1 MAGGTC
7 NRHASGQQRVTATLP
22 SEATPAIAAGEV
34 PATRAQP
41 TRERLV
47 SLDVFRGLTIAG
59 MLLVN
64 NPGTWSAI
72 YPPLE
77 HADWNGWT
85 PTDLIFPFFLFIVG
99 ITTHLSLTGRRRR
112 GATDAQIV
120 TQIVKRGTM
129 IVLVG
134 LLLTGLP
141 YHEFVINLPFGA
153 QFDSVTPHLGLGHWR
168 ITGVLQRIGV
178 AYLCGALLTL
188 RTSVK
193 QQVMIVAALLFGYW
207 AAQTLIPVPGQGE
220 IGALLLN
227 TKDAT
232 LSAWL
237 DRTVFGVN
245 HLWVGSHTWDPEGI
259 LSTIPA
265 IGTCVLGVIAG
276 QWIASDRPLL
286 KRIVA
291 LFGVGAML
299 MVVGLMWNWVFPI
312 NKNLWT
318 SSFVLFTAGM
328 GAVTLATCMWLIDVE
343 RVRWWTWPFVI
354 FGLNPLAAYVAE
366 GFFSRLIY
374 TLIRVPSAGTMIPL
388 ETAMYEHWFGSWLPP
403 RDASLLFA
411 ICYVLLFLGLMWEL
425 YRRRIVIKL

>member
-1 MAGGTC
+1 MAGGAG
-7 NRHASGQQRVTATLP
+7 NRHSPGQERVTATLP
-22 SEATPAIAAGEV
+22 SEAAPANAAAAV
-34 PATRAQP
+34 PAPRAQP

-112 GATDAQIV
+112 GATDAQII
-120 TQIVKRGTM
+120 TQIVKRGIM

-193 QQVMIVAALLFGYW
+193 QQVMIVAAILFGYW

-276 QWIASDRPLL
+276 RWIASDRPLL
-286 KRIVA
+286 ERIVA

-411 ICYVLLFLGLMWEL
+411 VCYVLLFLGLMWEL

>member
-1 MAGGTC
+1 M
-7 NRHASGQQRVTATLP
+7 TATIPRETVAPLGD
-22 SEATPAIAAGEV
+22 ATTVPPVARHQPA
-34 PATRAQP
+34 RD
-41 TRERLV
+41 RLA

-77 HADWNGWT
+77 HAEWNGWT

-112 GATDAQIV
+112 GATDRQIV
-120 TQIVKRGTM
+120 TQIVKRGAM

-141 YHEFVINLPFGA
+141 YHEFVIHLPFGA

-168 ITGVLQRIGV
+168 LTGVLQRIGV

-193 QQVMIVAALLFGYW
+193 QQVMIVAALLLGYW
-207 AAQTLIPVPGQGE
+207 MAMTLIPVPGQNA

-227 TKDAT
+227 TKDGT

-265 IGTCVLGVIAG
+265 IGTCILGVIAG
-276 QWIASDRPLL
+276 KWIASDRPLL
-286 KRIVA
+286 ERIVA
-291 LFGVGAML
+291 LFSIGAML
-299 MVVGLMWNWVFPI
+299 MVAGLVWNWVFPI

-328 GAVTLATCMWLIDVE
+328 GAVTLATCMWLIDV
-343 RVRWWTWPFVI
+343 RHVRWWTWPFVI
-354 FGLNPLAAYVAE
+354 FGLNPLAAYVAD
-366 GFFSRLIY
+366 GFFSRIIY
-374 TLIRVPSAGTMIPL
+374 TLVRVPSGGTMIPL
-388 ETAMYEHWFGSWLPP
+388 ETAIYDHWFATWLPP
-403 RDASLLFA
+403 RNASLLFA

>member
-1 MAGGTC
+1 M
-7 NRHASGQQRVTATLP
+7 TATLP
-22 SEATPAIAAGEV
+22 GETVAPAIAAADGS
-34 PATRAQP
+34 ATGAQP

-77 HADWNGWT
+77 HAEWNGWT

-112 GATDAQIV
+112 GATDRQII
-120 TQIVKRGTM
+120 TQIVKRGAM

-141 YHEFVINLPFGA
+141 YHEFVVHLPFGA

-168 ITGVLQRIGV
+168 FTGVLQRIGV

-193 QQVMIVAALLFGYW
+193 QQVMIVAALLLGYW

-276 QWIASDRPLL
+276 RWIASDRPLVE
-286 KRIVA
+286 RIVA

-299 MVVGLMWNWVFPI
+299 MVAGLMWNWVFPI

-374 TLIRVPSAGTMIPL
+374 TLIRVPSGGTMIPL

-403 RDASLLFA
+403 RNASLLFA

>member
-7 NRHASGQQRVTATLP
+7 NRHAPGQERVTATLP
-22 SEATPAIAAGEV
+22 GEAAPAIAAAEV

-64 NPGTWSAI
+64 NPGTWGAI

-77 HADWNGWT
+77 HAEWNGWT

-112 GATDAQIV
+112 GATDSQII
-120 TQIVKRGTM
+120 TQIVKRGAM

-286 KRIVA
+286 ERIVA

>member
-7 NRHASGQQRVTATLP
+7 NRHASGQQRVTATLS

-286 KRIVA
+286 ERIVA

>member
-1 MAGGTC
+1 M
-7 NRHASGQQRVTATLP
+7 TATIPRETVAPLGD
-22 SEATPAIAAGEV
+22 AT
-34 PATRAQP
+34 TRSPVARPQ
-41 TRERLV
+41 TARERLV

-77 HADWNGWT
+77 HAEWNGWT

-112 GATDAQIV
+112 GATDRQIV
-120 TQIVKRGTM
+120 TQIVKRGAM

-141 YHEFVINLPFGA
+141 YHEFVIHLPFGA

-168 ITGVLQRIGV
+168 LTGVLQRIGV

-193 QQVMIVAALLFGYW
+193 QQVMIVAALLLGYW
-207 AAQTLIPVPGQGE
+207 MAMTLVPVPGQNA

-232 LSAWL
+232 LAAWL

-259 LSTIPA
+259 LSTLPA
-265 IGTCVLGVIAG
+265 IGTCILGVIAG
-276 QWIASDRPLL
+276 KWIASDRPLL
-286 KRIVA
+286 ERIVA
-291 LFGVGAML
+291 LFSVGAML
-299 MVVGLMWNWVFPI
+299 MVAGLVWNWVFPI

-328 GAVTLATCMWLIDVE
+328 GAVTLATCMWLIDV
-343 RVRWWTWPFVI
+343 RHVRWWTWPFVI

-366 GFFSRLIY
+366 GFFSRIIY
-374 TLIRVPSAGTMIPL
+374 TLVRVPSGGTMIPL
-388 ETAMYEHWFGSWLPP
+388 ETAMYDHWFASWLPP
-403 RDASLLFA
+403 RNASLLFA